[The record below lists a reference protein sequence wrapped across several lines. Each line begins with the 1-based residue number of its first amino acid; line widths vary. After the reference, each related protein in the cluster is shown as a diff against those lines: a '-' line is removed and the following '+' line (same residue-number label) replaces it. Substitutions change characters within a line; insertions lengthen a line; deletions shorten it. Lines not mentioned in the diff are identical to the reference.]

1 MATGTEATHDVAR
14 DTEPGSVN
22 WTTQTVAFA
31 ARTLRATLRSRATLI
46 WGFCF
51 PAFWYVL
58 TSVAFL
64 PSAEAV
70 GGAGTLAAVKA
81 ATAVALGL
89 FGALTVTLVLFAS
102 GLGRDVSEKRY
113 RTLRSLPVAPSADFA
128 GRYLAGLSVAAC
140 SYALVLV
147 VGFLDGARYALQGPT
162 SVLVV
167 VGSLALFSL
176 IGVSLAVLVT
186 VLVAD
191 AEMIVGIT
199 NAVLLVT
206 YFLTGYNGLMP
217 GMLPDRARFLV
228 NVAPNALAARL
239 QMWHLADVPATVPG
253 GPASASGGL
262 APPALPVGLEYVALL
277 LGWALALGAVAAVAM
292 DRGIYRGEGGE

>member
-1 MATGTEATHDVAR
+1 MATGTETAHDVTR
-14 DTEPGSVN
+14 DTDHESAA
-22 WTTQTVAFA
+22 WTTQTRAFA

-64 PSAEAV
+64 PGADSV

-81 ATAVALGL
+81 STAVALGL

-113 RTLRSLPVAPSADFA
+113 RKLRSLPVAPSADFA
-128 GRYLAGLSVAAC
+128 GRYLAGLAVAAC

-147 VGFLDGARYALQGPT
+147 VGYLDGARYALQSPA

-217 GMLPDRARFLV
+217 GLLPERARMLV

-239 QMWHLADVPATVPG
+239 QVWHLTDVPATVPTG
-253 GPASASGGL
+253 AATTGVS
-262 APPALPVGLEYVALL
+262 PPALPVGPEYVALL
-277 LGWALALGAVAAVAM
+277 LAWALALGAAAAVAM

>member
-14 DTEPGSVN
+14 GTERGNVN
-22 WTTQTVAFA
+22 WTTQTRAFA

-64 PSAEAV
+64 PSADSV

-113 RTLRSLPVAPSADFA
+113 RKLRSLPVAPSADFA

-206 YFLTGYNGLMP
+206 YFLTGYNGMTP
-217 GMLPDRARFLV
+217 GMLPDRARVLV

-239 QMWHLADVPATVPG
+239 QMWHLADVPATAPEG
-253 GPASASGGL
+253 AGASGGL

-277 LGWALALGAVAAVAM
+277 LGWALVLGAAAAVAM

>member
-14 DTEPGSVN
+14 ETDTASAS
-22 WTTQTVAFA
+22 WTMQTAAFA
-31 ARTLRATLRSRATLI
+31 RRTLRATLRSRATLI
-46 WGFCF
+46 WGFGF

-64 PSAEAV
+64 PGAEAV
-70 GGAGTLAAVKA
+70 GGAGNLAAVKA
-81 ATAVALGL
+81 STAVALGL

-102 GLGRDVSEKRY
+102 GLGRDVGEKRY
-113 RTLRSLPVAPSADFA
+113 RKLRSLPVAPSADFA
-128 GRYLAGLSVAAC
+128 GRYLAGLSVAAS
-140 SYALVLV
+140 SYVLVLIL
-147 VGFLDGARYALQGPT
+147 GYFDGARYALQSPV

-186 VLVAD
+186 VLVSD

-217 GMLPDRARFLV
+217 GLLPDRARFLV

-239 QMWHLADVPATVPG
+239 QVWHLTDVPATTPEG
-253 GPASASGGL
+253 AASTGL
-262 APPALPVGLEYVALL
+262 APPALPIGPEYVALL
-277 LGWALALGAVAAVAM
+277 LAWALALGAAAAVAM